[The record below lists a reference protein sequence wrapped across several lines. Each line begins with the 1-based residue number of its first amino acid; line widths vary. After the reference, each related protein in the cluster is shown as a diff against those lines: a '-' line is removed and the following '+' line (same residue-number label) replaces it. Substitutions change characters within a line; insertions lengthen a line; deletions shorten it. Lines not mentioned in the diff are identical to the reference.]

1 MTDCNYQYPGDV
13 KKVNNIDNKA
23 HVWRILLN
31 IHHMN
36 LSVEVLIKKE
46 KELYFRHDSEVLA
59 SVLQGDFEDMFR
71 VNE

>member
-1 MTDCNYQYPGDV
+1 
-13 KKVNNIDNKA
+13 
-23 HVWRILLN
+23 
-31 IHHMN
+31 MN

-71 VNE
+71 FNE